1 MSQTYFL
8 DHHHLQSQE
17 GDPLLQQI
25 KSIHLAYLQMDH
37 RCIPF
42 RFKTVSWLGSN
53 AQTLSKA
60 EIGDHT
66 PARMK
71 KALAQSLSKSLLI
84 FETCQKS
91 QCSLVTPIDP
101 VWHGMQPLY
110 FVG

>member
-17 GDPLLQQI
+17 ADPLLQRI

-37 RCIPF
+37 RSIPSQ
-42 RFKTVSWLGSN
+42 FKSVLWLGSN

-60 EIGDHT
+60 EVGDHT

-71 KALAQSLSKSLLI
+71 KALAQSLSKSPLI
-84 FETCQKS
+84 FETCQNPS
-91 QCSLVTPIDP
+91 VHLLPP
-101 VWHGMQPLY
+101 
-110 FVG
+110 